1 MLKPRCSRL
10 PCRKIAVISLH
21 GCAKS
26 NGPESPIRNSTAPLI
41 PPAVDFVTPTN
52 GKRHTVS
59 LRAEKRLVYNTKNLL
74 GTRKRAC
81 PSEVNG
87 VATFEDFG
95 RKLDREIGR
104 LRELAA
110 KKISPATRLKAAR
123 SLRRMSDKLSQ
134 IAADIEAKVE
144 PKADSH

>member
-1 MLKPRCSRL
+1 
-10 PCRKIAVISLH
+10 
-21 GCAKS
+21 
-26 NGPESPIRNSTAPLI
+26 
-41 PPAVDFVTPTN
+41 
-52 GKRHTVS
+52 
-59 LRAEKRLVYNTKNLL
+59 
-74 GTRKRAC
+74 
-81 PSEVNG
+81 

-95 RKLDREIGR
+95 RKLDREIER
-104 LRELAA
+104 LRELAE